1 MSDVDGLDDLLA
13 RAAERPHALARPE
26 LAALLAMEDE
36 AGIQSLFDAAY
47 ALKVKYC
54 GKRVAMRGIVEAG
67 NVCAK
72 DCYYCGIRKSN
83 ENLQRYQLSADDI
96 VRLAELDAKQDYASL
111 VIQSGEIESE
121 AHTRFVEDV
130 LRRIAPLNL
139 GVTLSLGEQTEETY
153 RRWKEAGAARYLL
166 RIETSNPEL
175 YATLHPAGH
184 SWERRVECLRA
195 LRRCGYQVGTGVM
208 CGLPGQTYDDL
219 ARDIEFFAEMDVDMI
234 GMGPYIPHPDTP
246 LGVPGAWCLVPG
258 AERQVLGAWCLVP
271 GAERQVLGAWCLV
284 PGAEL
289 KHKDVSE
296 SNAPSTTAPSTKHQ
310 ALTMGLKMISVT
322 RLHLHDVNI
331 AAATALQALAPDGRE
346 RGIRAGANVIM
357 PNITDT
363 KYRRSYQLYA
373 GKPCL
378 DENAGLCKGCLERR
392 LAAIGETVDYGH
404 RGDSL
409 HFRKRTRGS
418 ASLPEGG
425 AE

>member
-1 MSDVDGLDDLLA
+1 MSDVGGLDDLLA
-13 RAAERPHALARPE
+13 RAAERPRALARPE

-36 AGIQSLFDAAY
+36 VGIQALFDAAY

-72 DCYYCGIRKSN
+72 DCYYCGIRRSN
-83 ENLQRYQLSADDI
+83 ENLQRYQLSADEI

-121 AHTRFVEDV
+121 AHTRFIEDV
-130 LRRIAPLNL
+130 LRRIAPFDL

-153 RRWKEAGAARYLL
+153 RRWKEVGAARYLL

-208 CGLPGQTYDDL
+208 CGLPAQTYDDL

-246 LGVPGAWCLVPG
+246 LGVLSAKCLVPS
-258 AERQVLGAWCLVP
+258 
-271 GAERQVLGAWCLV
+271 
-284 PGAEL
+284 AEL
-289 KHKDVSE
+289 KHEDLSE
-296 SNAPSTTAPSTKHQ
+296 SNAPSTKHQAPSTKHQ
-310 ALTMGLKMISVT
+310 ALTLGLKMIAVT

-409 HFRKRTRGS
+409 HFRKRMGVT
-418 ASLPEGG
+418 E
-425 AE
+425 

>member
-13 RAAERPHALARPE
+13 RAAERPRALARPE
-26 LAALLAMEDE
+26 LAALLSVEDE
-36 AGIQSLFDAAY
+36 SGIQSIFDAAY

-83 ENLQRYQLSADDI
+83 DNLQRYQLSADEI

-121 AHTRFVEDV
+121 AHTRFIEDV
-130 LRRIAPLNL
+130 LRRIAPLDL
-139 GVTLSLGEQTEETY
+139 GVTLSLGEQTEEVY

-166 RIETSNPEL
+166 RIETSNPDL
-175 YATLHPAGH
+175 YATLHPSGH

-195 LRRCGYQVGTGVM
+195 LQRCGYQVGTGVM

-219 ARDIEFFAEMDVDMI
+219 ARDISFYAEMDVDMI
-234 GMGPYIPHPDTP
+234 GMGPFIPHPDTP
-246 LGVPGAWCLVPG
+246 LGTGNQPFAT
-258 AERQVLGAWCLVP
+258 
-271 GAERQVLGAWCLV
+271 
-284 PGAEL
+284 
-289 KHKDVSE
+289 
-296 SNAPSTTAPSTKHQ
+296 NHQ
-310 ALTMGLKMISVT
+310 ALTLGLKMIAVT

-378 DENAGLCKGCLERR
+378 DENAGLCKGCLEMR
-392 LAAIGETVDYGH
+392 LAAIGETIDYGR

-409 HFRKRTRGS
+409 HYRRRTSGS
-418 ASLPEGG
+418 ASLPKED
-425 AE
+425 A

>member
-1 MSDVDGLDDLLA
+1 MSDVDRLDDLLA
-13 RAAERPHALARPE
+13 RAAERPCALARPE

-83 ENLQRYQLSADDI
+83 ENLQRYQLSADEI
-96 VRLAELDAKQDYASL
+96 VRLAELDAKQDYASI

-121 AHTRFVEDV
+121 AHTRFIEDV
-130 LRRIAPLNL
+130 LRRIAPLDL

-175 YATLHPAGH
+175 YAKLHPAGH

-246 LGVPGAWCLVPG
+246 LGV
-258 AERQVLGAWCLVP
+258 LGAWCLVP
-271 GAERQVLGAWCLV
+271 GAERQV

-296 SNAPSTTAPSTKHQ
+296 SNAPSTTALGTKHQ
-310 ALTMGLKMISVT
+310 ALALGLKMIAVT
-322 RLHLHDVNI
+322 RLYLHDVNI

>member
-1 MSDVDGLDDLLA
+1 MTERLHDLLA
-13 RAAERPHALARPE
+13 RAAERPRALGRHE
-26 LAALLAMEDE
+26 LAALLATEDGTE
-36 AGIQSLFDAAY
+36 LQALFDAAY

-72 DCYYCGIRKSN
+72 DCLYCGIRRSN
-83 ENLQRYQLSADDI
+83 GKVARYRLAADEI
-96 VRLAELDAKQDYASL
+96 VRLAELDAQQDYASL

-121 AHTRFVEDV
+121 EHTRFVEDV

-139 GVTLSLGEQTEETY
+139 GVTLSLGEQTEEVY
-153 RRWKEAGAARYLL
+153 RRWKDAGAARYLL

-175 YATLHPAGH
+175 YATLHPLNH
-184 SWERRVECLRA
+184 SWERRVECLRS

-234 GMGPYIPHPDTP
+234 GMGPFIPHPDTP
-246 LGVPGAWCLVPG
+246 LGGAQETMRPADRL
-258 AERQVLGAWCLVP
+258 
-271 GAERQVLGAWCLV
+271 
-284 PGAEL
+284 
-289 KHKDVSE
+289 
-296 SNAPSTTAPSTKHQ
+296 
-310 ALTMGLKMISVT
+310 ALGLKMIAVT
-322 RLHLHDVNI
+322 RLYLHDVNI

-346 RGIRAGANVIM
+346 RGVRAGANVIM

-392 LAAIGETVDYGH
+392 LASIGETVDYGH

-409 HFRKRTRGS
+409 HYRRRTRGS
-418 ASLPEGG
+418 ASFPEED
-425 AE
+425 A